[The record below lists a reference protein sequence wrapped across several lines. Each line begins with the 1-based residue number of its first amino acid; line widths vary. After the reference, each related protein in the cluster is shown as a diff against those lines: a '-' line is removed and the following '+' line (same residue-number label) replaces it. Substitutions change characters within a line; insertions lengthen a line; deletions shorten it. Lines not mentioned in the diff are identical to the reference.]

1 MPDLQVLR
9 RSPVESFCHESMR
22 PPGEYGSNHYDG
34 ISRFPGGRY
43 FCIFSFFPLAISTRV
58 VYNYLHMA
66 G

>member
-9 RSPVESFCHESMR
+9 C
-22 PPGEYGSNHYDG
+22 
-34 ISRFPGGRY
+34 FPQDPFVMNLRGQRY

>member
-9 RSPVESFCHESMR
+9 CFPQDPFVMNPLR
-22 PPGEYGSNHYDG
+22 PPGEYESNHDLMG
-34 ISRFPGGRY
+34 SRFPGGRY

>member
-1 MPDLQVLR
+1 MNPL
-9 RSPVESFCHESMR
+9 R
-22 PPGEYGSNHYDG
+22 PPGEYGSNHDLMG
-34 ISRFPGGRY
+34 SRFPGGRY